1 MPQNIVL
8 SPPPVYFI
16 KSISEQGYSL
26 STAVAD
32 LVDNSVTAG
41 ARRVELL
48 INANVSP
55 LRLYIADN
63 GHGMTGDELT
73 ANMRFPSADLDAGRA
88 GNDLGRFG
96 LGLKTGSFSQSRR
109 CTLISAKARMP
120 YQARTWDVEYL
131 KETKDWTL
139 IIDSEDA
146 TKKYIEDFDAISSD
160 FHARS
165 SEFVPRTVVIWDN
178 LYKLERLKKQSE
190 INDELE
196 ELRSH
201 LGLVFHRFLQSG
213 KLEIRLNNSM
223 VTGFDPFPLNAD
235 GVQQIS
241 ENYWQTADAYVRFQG
256 IILPKRA
263 AVEVKEPDSLWAPAG
278 KSLDECQG
286 MFVYRNERLI
296 SYGLWLRAIPKAIW
310 LQFARIKIDI
320 TNINDSEFHINVAKS
335 SLKLPFGLKR
345 AMAEMV
351 TYVAGQASKEYRER
365 LASGVIRNPA
375 ARNGLSLIARESTAA
390 GPVLRIN
397 HDFELIRQLEN
408 QLNPAQVE
416 MLKTITGLFEKK
428 LNQVWK
434 GDAASSSEI
443 EDGFTDQDKQKIIRL
458 KKYYEEA
465 DYSPEE
471 IREFLLE
478 SFGQNPVVTNF
489 LNTLS

>member
-8 SPPPVYFI
+8 SPPPVFFI

-96 LGLKTGSFSQSRR
+96 LGLKTGSFSQARR
-109 CTLISAKARMP
+109 FTLISAKEGAA

-131 KETKDWTL
+131 KKTEDWTL
-139 IIDSEDA
+139 IIENNEA
-146 TKKYIEDFDAISSD
+146 TDKFLQDFAETSTD
-160 FHARS
+160 FHGRS
-165 SEFVPRTVVIWDN
+165 ESFVPRTIVVWDD

-213 KLEIRLNNSM
+213 RLEIRLNNSL
-223 VTGFDPFPLNAD
+223 VEGFDPFPVNTT
-235 GVQQIS
+235 GVQIIS
-241 ENYWQTADAYVRFQG
+241 EDYWQSGDTYIRFQG

-263 AVEVKEPDSLWAPAG
+263 AAEAREDISVWAPPV
-278 KSLDECQG
+278 KTLEDCQG
-286 MFVYRNERLI
+286 IYVYRNERLI
-296 SYGLWLRAIPKAIW
+296 SYGGWLRTITRTVW
-310 LQFARIKIDI
+310 LQFGRLKIDI
-320 TNINDSEFHINVAKS
+320 TNINDSEFHLNVAKS

-345 AMAEMV
+345 AMAVMISN
-351 TYVAGQASKEYRER
+351 VAAQASKEYRER
-365 LASGVIRNPA
+365 LASGVIRNTVTKK
-375 ARNGLSLIARESTAA
+375 GLSLITRENSAA
-390 GPVLRIN
+390 GPVLRIS
-397 HDFELIRQLEN
+397 HEFELLRQLESELTEK
-408 QLNPAQVE
+408 QKE
-416 MLKTITGLFEKK
+416 MLRTVTGLLEKK

-434 GDAASSSEI
+434 GDAAAPSETG
-443 EDGFTDQDKQKIIRL
+443 EGLADADRQKISRL
-458 KKYYEEA
+458 KNYYEEA
-465 DYSPEE
+465 GYSTDE

-478 SFGQNPVVTNF
+478 SFGQNNDVKTF
-489 LNTLS
+489 LETLS

>member
-1 MPQNIVL
+1 MPQSIVL
-8 SPPPVYFI
+8 SPPPVFFI

-63 GHGMTGDELT
+63 GSGMTGDELS
-73 ANMRFPSADLDAGRA
+73 ANMRFPSADLEAERA

-109 CTLISAKARMP
+109 FTLLSSKTGMP
-120 YQARTWDVEYL
+120 YEARTWDVEYL

-139 IIDSEDA
+139 IVDSKEA
-146 TKKYIEDFDAISSD
+146 TEKYLEEYNAISSD
-160 FHARS
+160 FHGQS
-165 SEFVPRTVVIWDN
+165 NDFIPRTIVIWDN

-213 KLEIRLNNSM
+213 RLEIRLNNSM
-223 VTGFDPFPLNAD
+223 VTGFDPFPVNAD

-263 AVEVKEPDSLWAPAG
+263 AVEVKEPDSIWAPAG

-296 SYGLWLRAIPKAIW
+296 SYGLWLRALPKAIW

-320 TNINDSEFHINVAKS
+320 TNTNDSEFHINVAKS

-351 TYVAGQASKEYRER
+351 IYVAGQASKEYRER
-365 LASGVIRNPA
+365 LASGVIRNPS
-375 ARNGLSLIARESTAA
+375 ARNGLSLISRESTAS
-390 GPVLRIN
+390 GPVLRIS

-408 QLNPAQVE
+408 QLTTAQVE
-416 MLKTITGLFEKK
+416 LLHTITGLIEKK

-434 GDAASSSEI
+434 GDAVSSSEI
-443 EDGFTDQDKQKIIRL
+443 EEGLTEQDRQKITRL

-465 DYSPEE
+465 DYSTEE
-471 IREFLLE
+471 IREFLFE
-478 SFGQNPVVTNF
+478 SFGHNSVVTDF

>member
-1 MPQNIVL
+1 MPQSIVL
-8 SPPPVYFI
+8 SPPPVFFI

-41 ARRVELL
+41 AGRVELL

-63 GHGMTGDELT
+63 GSGMSGDELS
-73 ANMRFPSADLDAGRA
+73 ANMRFPSADLDAERA

-109 CTLISAKARMP
+109 FTLISGKKDTP
-120 YQARTWDVEYL
+120 YEARTWDVEYL

-139 IIDSEDA
+139 IIDSEQA
-146 TKKYIEDFDAISSD
+146 TKKYLEEYEAISLD

-165 SEFVPRTVVIWDN
+165 SEFVPRTIVIWDN

-213 KLEIRLNNSM
+213 KLEIRLNNSL
-223 VTGFDPFPLNAD
+223 VSGFDPFPVNAE

-241 ENYWQTADAYVRFQG
+241 ENFWQTADAYVRFQG

-263 AVEVKEPDSLWAPAG
+263 AVEVKEADSVWAPAG
-278 KSLDECQG
+278 KTLDECQG
-286 MFVYRNERLI
+286 MFVYRNDRLI
-296 SYGLWLRAIPKAIW
+296 SYGLWQRALQKAIW
-310 LQFARIKIDI
+310 LQFARIRIDI

-351 TYVAGQASKEYRER
+351 SYVAAQASKEYRER
-365 LASGVIRNPA
+365 LASGVIRNHA
-375 ARNGLSLIARESTAA
+375 ARNGLSLITRESTAA
-390 GPVLRIN
+390 GPALRIN
-397 HDFELIRQLEN
+397 HDFEMIRQLEN

-434 GDAASSSEI
+434 GDASSASDIDE
-443 EDGFTDQDKQKIIRL
+443 GLTAQDREKIIRL
-458 KKYYEEA
+458 KRYYEEA

-471 IREFLLE
+471 IREFLLD
-478 SFGQNPVVTNF
+478 SFGQSADVINF
-489 LNTLS
+489 LNTLT